1 LPRAPDAPYRV
12 KGDIPEPFVARWTS
26 VERAAGGQLR
36 LLQGSVGDAWLLD
49 PATLA
54 LTRERTTP
62 ALCPGGGPV
71 KASKAPTALCGR
83 GAPVLVLAGTSS
95 LLVEREGQ
103 KRSLS
108 PGFPVVAAALSP
120 DGEAVAATSG
130 GGHVLVWS
138 TRDGRV
144 LQERSERPD
153 QEPVRGL
160 SWPGRD
166 ALALIG
172 NPTRIVSLRDG
183 SETALHCALFPARPV
198 DARVSCAVWSGD
210 RLDGEARV
218 FDGVTAAEGTEP
230 APRALQGPKR
240 QRGLLRERLGEVVAP
255 GSVDPK
261 ARRELLVRAFRA
273 TLEERRVA
281 KETPH
286 GAFALLDVEEGQ
298 PGRFAVGELG
308 ARWLDAQARVARD
321 DLDFTGDGIPDL
333 LVQDRDALV
342 LLRSEGPGEFEQRV
356 SRFNE
361 ERFESIRPV
370 DLLPLTSAP
379 GFVIETQRGR
389 EHLIWLY
396 ARNSVSQ
403 GASIEGGVFP
413 ETSPLPGGRTG
424 TCEQSRSGANGFEW
438 TLSFRVTAGRIHE
451 FRSHLHQVTGPGQP
465 LVEQSYLP
473 FVGGDAS
480 SGKRLKLVTRVSGQS
495 SRTTLFD
502 ISFQGN
508 QFTVAG
514 HPGTGTC
521 KWTP

>member
-1 LPRAPDAPYRV
+1 M
-12 KGDIPEPFVARWTS
+12 
-26 VERAAGGQLR
+26 ERAAGGQLR
-36 LLQGSVGDAWLLD
+36 LLQGSAEDAWLLD
-49 PATLA
+49 PTTLA
-54 LTRERTTP
+54 LTRERSTP
-62 ALCPGGGPV
+62 ALCPGGGLV

-83 GAPVLVLAGTSS
+83 GAPVLVLAGPSS

-103 KRSLS
+103 RRTLS

-138 TRDGRV
+138 TRDGRA
-144 LQERSERPD
+144 LQERPERPD

-183 SETALHCALFPARPV
+183 SETVLHCAVFPARPIHE
-198 DARVSCAVWSGD
+198 RVSCAVWSGD

-218 FDGVTAAEGTEP
+218 FDGVTTAEGGEP
-230 APRALQGPKR
+230 AARALQGPRR
-240 QRGLLRERLGEVVAP
+240 QRGLLRERLGEVAAP
-255 GSVDPK
+255 GTVDPR
-261 ARRELLVRAFRA
+261 ARRELLVRAFGA
-273 TLEERRVA
+273 SLEEGRVV

-286 GAFALLDVEEGQ
+286 GAFALLDVEGGN

-308 ARWLDAQARVARD
+308 ARRLDMQARVARD
-321 DLDFTGDGIPDL
+321 DLDFTGDGVPDL
-333 LVQDRDALV
+333 LVQDRAGLV
-342 LLRSEGPGEFEQRV
+342 LVRSEGPGEFEQRV
-356 SRFNE
+356 SRFDDE
-361 ERFESIRPV
+361 QFESIRPV
-370 DLLPLTSAP
+370 DLRPLASTPA
-379 GFVIETQRGR
+379 FVIETRR
-389 EHLIWLY
+389 EQERLIWLY
-396 ARNSVSQ
+396 ARNSVNP
-403 GASIEGGVFP
+403 GALIEGGVFP

-451 FRSHLHQVTGPGQP
+451 FRSHLDQPTGAGQP
-465 LVEQSYLP
+465 IIEQSYLP